1 MSSDFEVRC
10 RFGSSGVEVVGELEG
25 SMGADV
31 EGWLLGSTTFGVVIL
46 SVAAAGAGAAI
57 SRVKCQRT
65 NKEFG
70 YCTAFI
76 LLDTHSYTRPYFPL
90 PSPSRLIFS
99 RLVLL
104 CLVSASFSLSHLDTN
119 LYNQWNAWLFGTPS
133 LVKEWCW
140 DRYTC

>member
-46 SVAAAGAGAAI
+46 SVAAAAI

-65 NKEFG
+65 NKN
-70 YCTAFI
+70 
-76 LLDTHSYTRPYFPL
+76 LDTARHSYYWTHIRILDHIFPF
-90 PSPSRLIFS
+90 PSRLVFS

-104 CLVSASFSLSHLDTN
+104 CLVSASFCLSHLDTN
-119 LYNQWNAWLFGTPS
+119 VVRYRFGTIT
-133 LVKEWCW
+133 KWGIFGQIC
-140 DRYTC
+140 T